1 VSQRLWSEVDRY
13 ITEQLIGDDAVLE
26 AALQA
31 SDAAGLPAIAVSAP
45 QGRLLTLLA
54 RIAGAR
60 NILEVGTLGGYST
73 ICLARALPAD
83 GRLTTLELQASYAA
97 VAAANVER
105 AGLAGLIDFKV
116 GRAIDSLSALIEER
130 GDPFDFI
137 FIDADKAS
145 TPDYYQAALRL
156 SRPGTVMVFD
166 NVVRDGELGNPNTHD
181 RGAQGMRR
189 LHELLAVELRVSAT
203 TIQTVGEKGYDGFTL
218 VLVDPAS

>member
-1 VSQRLWSEVDRY
+1 MSHRLWSELDDY
-13 ITEQLIGDDAVLE
+13 ISEQLIGEDPVLDAALE
-26 AALQA
+26 ASAN
-31 SDAAGLPAIAVSAP
+31 AGLPDIAVSAP

-60 NILEVGTLGGYST
+60 NILEVGTLGGYSS

-83 GRLTTLELQASYAA
+83 GRLTTLELQASYAE
-97 VAAANVER
+97 VAAANAER

-116 GRAIDSLSALIEER
+116 GRAIDSLNALIDEH
-130 GDPFDFI
+130 GDPFDFV
-137 FIDADKAS
+137 FVDADKAS
-145 TPDYYQAALRL
+145 TPAYYQAALQL

-166 NVVRDGELGNPNTHD
+166 NVVRDGELGDPNTHD

-189 LHELLAVELRVSAT
+189 LHELLSGEPRVTAT
-203 TIQTVGEKGYDGFTL
+203 TIQTVGHKGYDGFTL